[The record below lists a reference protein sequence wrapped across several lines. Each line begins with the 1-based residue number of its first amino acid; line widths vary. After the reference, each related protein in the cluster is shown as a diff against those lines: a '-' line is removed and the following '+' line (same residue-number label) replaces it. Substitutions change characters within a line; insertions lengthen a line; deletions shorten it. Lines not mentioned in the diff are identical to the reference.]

1 MANQKQHSPDCS
13 NTEVDYFTSGCDP
26 LDCAYYTEAV
36 QECIDSGEHFRIIT
50 SDGGYDICFNCGVK
64 A

>member
-1 MANQKQHSPDCS
+1 MAAQKHSAECS
-13 NTEVDYFTSGCDP
+13 NTEVDYFTSGCDAIEC
-26 LDCAYYTEAV
+26 DYYKEAV
-36 QECIDSGEHFRIIT
+36 QECKDSGEHFTRIV